1 MAPKAK
7 ARGRAEQP
15 QGRGPRGQERPA
27 LRPVRRLTKKTRCF
41 WVVVRGEMELCQRA
55 AQREAQSEKFQREKL
70 LEEAEVRQL
79 EEQIAAAEGDDQ
91 EGHGRR
97 RGARHTPRPG
107 R

>member
-15 QGRGPRGQERPA
+15 QGRGPRGQE
-27 LRPVRRLTKKTRCF
+27 LRGEAARLRAGVDRLQRDTG
-41 WVVVRGEMELCQRA
+41 VVRAKRQRTE
-55 AQREAQSEKFQREKL
+55 QQLEAQSEKFQREKL